1 MTLNNNVIK
10 LGCAKFWIDNEIL
23 FCEINNPDETQNLN
37 EVTVDSY
44 LNAISTLCEGKK
56 MPFLIDLRN
65 TRGAFLNTAAK
76 KLAESSE
83 LAKLSLSEA
92 FVENSLKVE
101 LLINSYKRIYEPVI
115 PYEIFKDYDAA
126 LNFSINA
133 KNRNN
138 GSK

>member
-1 MTLNNNVIK
+1 MLINNNIIK
-10 LGCAKFWIDNEIL
+10 LGCAKFWTDKGIL
-23 FCEINNPDETQNLN
+23 FCEINNPDETRNLN
-37 EVTVDSY
+37 EATVDSY
-44 LNAISTLCEGKK
+44 LKVIVSLCEGKK

-65 TRGAFLNTAAK
+65 THGAFLNTAAK

-83 LAKLSLSEA
+83 LAKLSLTEA
-92 FVENSLKVE
+92 FIVNSLKVE

-115 PYEIFKDYDAA
+115 PFEIFRDYDAA
-126 LNFSINA
+126 LNFSINS

>member
-101 LLINSYKRIYEPVI
+101 ILIIGKVNLLIMVQK
-115 PYEIFKDYDAA
+115 
-126 LNFSINA
+126 
-133 KNRNN
+133 
-138 GSK
+138 